1 MLVVD
6 LNDKDNDDI
15 LNNNELQLP
24 SESRNSFVMR
34 ADAQIL
40 SSTCS
45 SARCPAHSVILR
57 PAQPHPNPA
66 TCSGPGQCFV
76 LCAQP
81 AIVSR
86 IAYNFWFQSLIR
98 RLLNLI
104 AEILWIVLGKFLQYS
119 LLIIIAFIAWSKYHY
134 SLRVLILFF
143 LLQSIS
149 WDVSSGDNDYRIF
162 YKNARQIS

>member
-45 SARCPAHSVILR
+45 AARCPAHSVILR
-57 PAQPHPNPA
+57 PPLPRPHPA
-66 TCSGPGQCFV
+66 TCCGPGCGTASALFYV
-76 LCAQP
+76 P
-81 AIVSR
+81 SR
-86 IAYNFWFQSLIR
+86 QLSLGLPIISDFQ
-98 RLLNLI
+98 
-104 AEILWIVLGKFLQYS
+104 V
-119 LLIIIAFIAWSKYHY
+119 
-134 SLRVLILFF
+134 
-143 LLQSIS
+143 
-149 WDVSSGDNDYRIF
+149 
-162 YKNARQIS
+162 

>member
-45 SARCPAHSVILR
+45 ARCPAHSVILR
-57 PAQPHPNPA
+57 PTANQQPNQA
-66 TCSGPGQCFV
+66 TCCGRATASALFYVP
-76 LCAQP
+76 
-81 AIVSR
+81 SR
-86 IAYNFWFQSLIR
+86 QLSLELR
-98 RLLNLI
+98 
-104 AEILWIVLGKFLQYS
+104 
-119 LLIIIAFIAWSKYHY
+119 IISDFK
-134 SLRVLILFF
+134 V
-143 LLQSIS
+143 
-149 WDVSSGDNDYRIF
+149 
-162 YKNARQIS
+162 